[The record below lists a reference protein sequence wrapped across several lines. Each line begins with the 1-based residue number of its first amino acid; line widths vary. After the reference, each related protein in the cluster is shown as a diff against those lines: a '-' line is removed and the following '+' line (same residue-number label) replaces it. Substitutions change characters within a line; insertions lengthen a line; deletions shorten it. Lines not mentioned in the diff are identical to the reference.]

1 MRWMLVVTTALLLA
15 PATLAEP
22 VATGS
27 WFRWWP
33 FAKASAKKPEQTPS
47 KTEKVPS
54 NPEVPAALRAREK
67 ADYLRRLAVCDRLQI
82 IATQSGDNELA
93 RKAEQL
99 EHRAWEVY
107 RQRTTN
113 ASAGD
118 LSVDHQ
124 VLDRHLGIDAR
135 LPMRPLDASTSR
147 GLGQNRTPRREVER

>member
-1 MRWMLVVTTALLLA
+1 MRWILVPMVVLLLA

-22 VATGS
+22 RDNRS
-27 WFRWWP
+27 WLRWWP
-33 FAKASAKKPEQTPS
+33 FAKASAKKPEQTPT
-47 KTEKVPS
+47 KTERLTS
-54 NPEVPAALRAREK
+54 NVELPATLRAREK
-67 ADYLRRLAVCDRLQI
+67 ADYLRRLAVCDRLQV

-113 ASAGD
+113 SSAGD

-124 VLDRHLGIDAR
+124 LLDRHLGIDAR
-135 LPMRPLDASTSR
+135 LPMRPLDSSTSR
-147 GLGQNRTPRREVER
+147 GLGHRTPRQEVER